1 MAKIDTLTAYKCKF
15 SYLQR
20 NNPLL
25 EEQRDAIKEGKQ
37 PDFTFSDFIIKYVET
52 VKNMVIGTNTD
63 RAIILENTDVSE
75 GLMKGVKTWH
85 IVPRAGKQGKPVTVI
100 KKHTGK
106 KYDFGSDTAAL
117 YAYHIFCYENEDGM
131 YMIFH
136 RQNGSGCKS
145 VFQETANKV
154 LKNYGLKLE
163 MEVILPLV
171 DGVRNASA
179 SKVTLQYTKTVKS
192 SDAAENLKGGKKK
205 QIIRELGINLDVI
218 ENRKVFNVIKRL
230 QEGSIDSD
238 TAFVTIK
245 NSLDGADEYNDAEV
259 RMKINGRNQTV
270 QWGDFEKLMGVH
282 DITKELHEA
291 TSLSHDYEGELTK
304 LANMY
309 FESIIE
315 LGDI

>member
-1 MAKIDTLTAYKCKF
+1 M
-15 SYLQR
+15 
-20 NNPLL
+20 
-25 EEQRDAIKEGKQ
+25 
-37 PDFTFSDFIIKYVET
+37 
-52 VKNMVIGTNTD
+52 
-63 RAIILENTDVSE
+63 
-75 GLMKGVKTWH
+75 
-85 IVPRAGKQGKPVTVI
+85 
-100 KKHTGK
+100 
-106 KYDFGSDTAAL
+106 
-117 YAYHIFCYENEDGM
+117 YAYHIFCYENEDEM

-179 SKVTLQYTKTVKS
+179 SKITLQYTKTVKS

-205 QIIRELGINLDVI
+205 QIIRELGINLDVV
-218 ENRKVFNVIKRL
+218 ENRKFFNVIKRL

-259 RMKINGRNQTV
+259 KMKINGRNQTI
-270 QWGDFEKLMGVH
+270 QWGEFEKLMGVH

>member
-1 MAKIDTLTAYKCKF
+1 MADRKADVPGLSIVDNIDKQEMGIRLNGHPTAQTQQLLLKVGDNGGGVAQTDKI
-15 SYLQR
+15 
-20 NNPLL
+20 N
-25 EEQRDAIKEGKQ
+25 
-37 PDFTFSDFIIKYVET
+37 
-52 VKNMVIGTNTD
+52 VIGVEQPVCYLLQHRSGD
-63 RAIILENTDVSE
+63 GILRH
-75 GLMKGVKTWH
+75 GKGV
-85 IVPRAGKQGKPVTVI
+85 
-100 KKHTGK
+100 
-106 KYDFGSDTAAL
+106 
-117 YAYHIFCYENEDGM
+117 
-131 YMIFH
+131 
-136 RQNGSGCKS
+136 
-145 VFQETANKV
+145 
-154 LKNYGLKLE
+154 
-163 MEVILPLV
+163 
-171 DGVRNASA
+171 
-179 SKVTLQYTKTVKS
+179 

-205 QIIRELGINLDVI
+205 QIIRELGINLDVV

-259 RMKINGRNQTV
+259 KMKINGRNQSV
-270 QWGDFEKLMGVH
+270 QWGEFEKLMGVH